1 MNVLI
6 GLITGMVTG
15 ATPILLAA
23 LGGSFTYFAG
33 VFNIAMEGMML
44 TGAFFAV
51 WGSYTFHSWFIGI
64 LLAILGSLLLAL
76 IFIFFAVVLKTDEF
90 ITGIALNLLA
100 AGATVYLLRQ
110 IFDVKGAF
118 SNPGIVPIPALHI
131 PIIEQI
137 PFFGAILS
145 GQNLIVYIAVLATV
159 LCNYLIY
166 HTTFG
171 LRLRAA
177 GYQAACLES
186 SGVAPWKMRTASLL
200 LCGLLCGFA
209 GAYISLGYVNL
220 FVENM
225 SAGKG
230 WIALAAIILVAGR
243 PWGIAL
249 ISLVFGFFDGL
260 GLFLQGTGIAPQF
273 TAMVPYIAT
282 LVALY
287 FYSTRKKTKRSAE
300 LVT

>member
-1 MNVLI
+1 MNVLT
-6 GLITGMVTG
+6 GLITGMITG

-64 LLAILGSLLLAL
+64 LLAILGSLVMAL
-76 IFIFFAVVLKTDEF
+76 IFILFAVFLKTDEF
-90 ITGIALNLLA
+90 ITGIALNLFA

-118 SNPGIVPIPALHI
+118 SNPGIVPIPAVNI
-131 PIIEQI
+131 PIIERI

-145 GQNLIVYIAVLATV
+145 GQNLIVYVAVLATF
-159 LCNYLIY
+159 LCNYLIF

-186 SGVAPWKMRTASLL
+186 SGVQPWKMRTASLL
-200 LCGLLCGFA
+200 LCGLLCGLA

-230 WIALAAIILVAGR
+230 WIALAAIILVAGK

-260 GLFLQGTGIAPQF
+260 GLFLQGTGVAPQF

-287 FYSTRKKTKRSAE
+287 FYSTRKKTQKRVE
-300 LVT
+300 V